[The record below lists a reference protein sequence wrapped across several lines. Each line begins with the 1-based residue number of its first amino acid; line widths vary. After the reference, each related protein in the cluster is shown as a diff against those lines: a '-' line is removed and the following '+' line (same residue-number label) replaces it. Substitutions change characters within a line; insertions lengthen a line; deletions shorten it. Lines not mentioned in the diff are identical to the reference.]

1 VDTFFG
7 LVGILIFA
15 TCVIALAAGVT
26 WVVVKV
32 SPAEK
37 PDKPKPAEDTSAG

>member
-1 VDTFFG
+1 MDTV
-7 LVGILIFA
+7 LGIIGIIVYA
-15 TCVIALAAGVT
+15 AAVIALASGVT

-37 PDKPKPAEDTSAG
+37 PKPDQPTPADT

>member
-1 VDTFFG
+1 MDTVLGLIG
-7 LVGILIFA
+7 LVVFA
-15 TCVIALAAGVT
+15 ASVIALAAGVT

-37 PDKPKPAEDTSAG
+37 PKSAENSGTG